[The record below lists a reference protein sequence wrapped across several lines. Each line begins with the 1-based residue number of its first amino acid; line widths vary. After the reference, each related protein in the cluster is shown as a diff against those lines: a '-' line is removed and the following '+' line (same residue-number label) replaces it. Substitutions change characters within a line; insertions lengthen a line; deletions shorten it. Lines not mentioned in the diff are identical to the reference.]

1 LYSRYAGKT
10 EMKMRYGKGIYKRLE
25 GGKETTYT
33 GELTLN
39 DVKIYMDGEP
49 DSFIALDR
57 IEQINKTKKSL
68 KMKIVPSHPFAYDV
82 WLQGE
87 GTERLLDDL
96 LVLKPSFKKVRWKE
110 KWRSS
115 SSGKGA

>member
-1 LYSRYAGKT
+1 
-10 EMKMRYGKGIYKRLE
+10 MKMRYGKGIYKRLE
-25 GGKETTYT
+25 GGKETSYT

-96 LVLKPSFKKVRWKE
+96 LVLKPSFKKVWWKE

-115 SSGKGA
+115 SSGKAA